1 MLLSALIFSPLVV
14 ALGLLLL
21 PLAQRVAYGLTVLT
35 CALQFLVGLFVCFT
49 HPSPAEWAFVTKL
62 EWLRLPFDSTHHLLI
77 HYHIGIDGLNSV
89 LLALATG
96 VLLVGAVASWTIP
109 KHHKSYFA
117 LYLLLNTTIVG
128 CFLALD
134 FFLFF
139 LFFELMLIPM
149 YFLIGLWGGE
159 RREYAAIKFVIYTFL
174 GSIFIL
180 AALLIIGV
188 SAGQQAGELILH
200 HFDLVQLRTT
210 TTFLPN
216 YFIDPIQTTTAFL
229 PNSFLSTTQ
238 PTIWWG
244 LSVRHW
250 VFILL
255 LVGFA
260 IKLPVAPLH
269 TWLPDAHVE
278 APTPISVVLAGI
290 LLKIGGYGLLRI
302 AVPIFPDI
310 AEEYAYYLGI
320 AGTFSIV
327 YAALVA
333 LGQTNLKKMIAYSSV
348 SHMGFVLLGIGSMT
362 VTGYK
367 GAVFQLVS
375 HGILSSMLFL
385 SAGVLY
391 YRTHDLQIAHYKG
404 LAEKYP
410 VYTALTAVAFF
421 ASLGLP
427 TFSGFIGEMLVLW
440 SAIETSHWGFGVPAV
455 AATGLLLGA
464 GYFLWTLQRMFLG
477 KFSTKTAD
485 MIQLLTPIRTVE
497 IVLLLVLALLSLLLG
512 VYPQIILDRL

>member
-1 MLLSALIFSPLVV
+1 MLLSALIFSPVFV
-14 ALGLLLL
+14 ACCLLLF
-21 PLAQRVAYGLTVLT
+21 PLAQRGAYWLTVLT
-35 CALQFLVGLFVCFT
+35 CALQFLAGLLVCFS
-49 HPSPAEWAFVTKL
+49 HPNPTDWAFVTKL
-62 EWLRLPFDSTHHLLI
+62 EWLRLPFDSTHSLVI
-77 HYHIGIDGLNSV
+77 SYHVGVDGLNSV

-96 VLLVGAVASWTIP
+96 ILLVGAVASWTIP

-174 GSIFIL
+174 GSLFIL
-180 AALLIIGV
+180 AALLMIGV
-188 SAGQQAGELILH
+188 SSGQQEGQVILH
-200 HFDLVQLRTT
+200 HFDLVQLK
-210 TTFLPN
+210 N
-216 YFIDPIQTTTAFL
+216 TTAFL
-229 PNSFLSTTQ
+229 PNSFLNLTQ
-238 PTIWWG
+238 PAVWWG
-244 LSVRHW
+244 VSARHW
-250 VFILL
+250 AFVLL
-255 LVGFA
+255 LLGFA

-302 AVPIFPDI
+302 AVPIFPEI
-310 AEEYAYYLGI
+310 AQEYAYYMGI

-327 YAALVA
+327 YTALVA

-362 VTGYK
+362 ITGYK

-375 HGILSSMLFL
+375 HGILASMLFL

-421 ASLGLP
+421 AALGLP

-455 AATGLLLGA
+455 AATGLLVGA

-477 KFSTKTAD
+477 KFSTKSAD